1 VRDGNSWLRC
11 AYTKHM
17 VKRAAIYCRISDDRE
32 GRRLGVQRQEED
44 CRALAEHLG
53 YDVAD
58 VYVENDTGASS
69 RSRKP
74 RPQFEQLMT
83 LARSGHYDA
92 VISYSSS
99 RLTRRP
105 LENELLIALYEKHGV
120 LIHYANTNDNDLSTA
135 RGRRRARDD
144 AARDA
149 EEVEELAERVSR
161 TALQRAEEGRE
172 NGGTRPYG
180 WSAEDRTRLD
190 PREHAVIVEMAD
202 RALAGESLR
211 SIAADLNTRGIPTVK
226 GATWSSTAIKG
237 ILTNPRLV
245 ARRIYKGEDVG
256 AASWE
261 PALPRATFDRL
272 YLLLTDPAR
281 RVAMSNKVRNLLTG
295 IAVCGEC
302 GQPVASKMQIR
313 DGRRRRRYYC
323 ADCNLYRTQDP
334 IDAMVEAAAVEYLR
348 TLGPEPERGTDPEV
362 IRRIETLRQ
371 KIQDTQTVFAA
382 DDEMTAADLV
392 ETLRP
397 LKEQLRFEE
406 RKVRRK
412 SRSPEVTEAS
422 GVDAERKWRG
432 LPLGTQRLIVSELL
446 EVRLLRNVRG
456 RRGFDPSTVVLNAK

>member
-1 VRDGNSWLRC
+1 
-11 AYTKHM
+11 M

-32 GRRLGVQRQEED
+32 GRRLGVRRQRED
-44 CRALAEHLG
+44 CSVLAAALG
-53 YDVAD
+53 YTVTEDD
-58 VYVENDTGASS
+58 IYIENDTGASS
-69 RSRKP
+69 RSKKP
-74 RPQFEQLMT
+74 RPEFDKMMG
-83 LARSGHYDA
+83 LARSNHYDA
-92 VISYSSS
+92 VIAYSSS

-105 LENELLIALYEKHGV
+105 LENELLIDLYEKHRV

-226 GATWSSTAIKG
+226 GAAWSSTAIKG

-272 YLLLTDPAR
+272 HLLLTDPAR
-281 RVAMSNKVRNLLTG
+281 GVRRTGRVEGPGEGPETPETVLLHGLRPVPDTG
-295 IAVCGEC
+295 TDR
-302 GQPVASKMQIR
+302 R
-313 DGRRRRRYYC
+313 DG
-323 ADCNLYRTQDP
+323 
-334 IDAMVEAAAVEYLR
+334 
-348 TLGPEPERGTDPEV
+348 GG
-362 IRRIETLRQ
+362 
-371 KIQDTQTVFAA
+371 
-382 DDEMTAADLV
+382 
-392 ETLRP
+392 
-397 LKEQLRFEE
+397 
-406 RKVRRK
+406 
-412 SRSPEVTEAS
+412 
-422 GVDAERKWRG
+422 
-432 LPLGTQRLIVSELL
+432 
-446 EVRLLRNVRG
+446 RG
-456 RRGFDPSTVVLNAK
+456 RRIPAHLGPGTGAGHGPGGDPQDRDAAAEDPRRPDGVRCR